1 MFFGIFTRFR
11 RSSGMIADDAVDRRK
26 LGKLNYR
33 SIPGLT

>member
-1 MFFGIFTRFR
+1 MFLGIFTRFR
-11 RSSGMIADDAVDRRK
+11 RSSGMIADDAVDWRK